1 MKVSITTEI
10 TEEPVTLEEV
20 KSALK
25 ISGTGGDSELELL
38 ITDIRQRAEKAIDT
52 SVSTRTIEV
61 KNETKLEE
69 DELPYGPVS
78 NLVLTYDTNWNN
90 ELVYVYTYTG
100 GVTECPADIKRLIL
114 SMIKHFYDIDDEAT
128 ALPKDIKQQIQL
140 LTRQP
145 GL

>member
-1 MKVSITTEI
+1 MKVKIVTDITV
-10 TEEPVTLEEV
+10 EPVTLEEV

-38 ITDIRQRAEKAIDT
+38 ITDIRQRAEKSIDT
-52 SVSTRTIEV
+52 SVSTRTLEV
-61 KNETKLEE
+61 TSDTKLEE
-69 DELPYGPVS
+69 FELPYGPVS
-78 NLVLTYDTNWNN
+78 DLVLTYDTDWND

-100 GVTECPADIKRLIL
+100 GETECPADIKRLIL

-128 ALPKDIKQQIQL
+128 ALPKDIRQQIQL